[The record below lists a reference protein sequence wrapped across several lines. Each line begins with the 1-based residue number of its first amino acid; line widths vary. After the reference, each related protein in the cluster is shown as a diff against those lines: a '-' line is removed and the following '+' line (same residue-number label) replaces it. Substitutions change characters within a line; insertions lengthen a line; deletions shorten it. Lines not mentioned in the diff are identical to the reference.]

1 MSLLTV
7 LLAVTFNGFAKEGMW
22 IPMLISNMESDMQ
35 TRGMKLSAE
44 DIYSINQSSLKDAI
58 VHFGGGC
65 TGEVISDRGLILT
78 NHHCGYGQIQSHSS
92 VENDYLTDG
101 FWATTEKDELPN
113 PGLFV
118 TFIVRI
124 EDVTEEVLS
133 GLEKVSDPTERQKTM
148 DQRKA
153 KLVEEATKDSHYEGM
168 VREFY
173 YGNQYFMF
181 ITETFNDI
189 RLVGAP
195 PSSIGKFGFDTDN
208 WVWPRH
214 TGDFSMFRIYAD
226 KDNKPAEYAE
236 DNVPYEPKRHLPIS
250 LKGYDKGDF
259 TMIYGFPGRTFEYV
273 TSNHIDYILN
283 KSNPAKIKM
292 RDTSLEIIGEAMKK
306 DKKTNIQY
314 AAKQSRISNAW
325 KKWIGQSKGLK
336 ELNAIEKKQEQEELF
351 KQRVAENEAW
361 QVKYGNLLN
370 EFETLYKDHKKYA
383 FARDML
389 IEVFYYGP
397 EIIRFSGAF
406 ESLLDEDLTDEE
418 LMAEAEKLKTR
429 VAGHFKNYNRNIDMD
444 LMQAMM
450 PMYLSSIDAELRPA
464 SAYAHFQDAQ
474 GYTEKLFKKTMFGS
488 EEDVMDFLNGF
499 KPKSVKKLRKDP
511 ALMLSKEIL
520 DTYSQKARG
529 PYGSVQTQIDALMK
543 IYMEGLMTVLEDEQV
558 YYPDANSTLR
568 VSYGKVAGYEPK
580 DGVNYMHYTTI
591 DGIMEKM
598 DTTSKEFDVPERLV
612 ELYNLQDFG
621 RYADENDNLKVCF
634 IASNHTSGGNSG
646 SPAINGEG
654 ELIGLNFDRT
664 WESTMSD
671 YVFDPERCRNI
682 MVDIRYVL
690 FIVDKFAGMNR
701 LIDEMTLVEKEREIK
716 TLIEHEEV
724 E

>member
-1 MSLLTV
+1 MALV
-7 LLAVTFNGFAKEGMW
+7 LNVAAKEGMW
-22 IPMLISNMESDMQ
+22 IPMLISSMESDMQ

-44 DIYSINQSSLKDAI
+44 DIYNINQSSLKDAI

-65 TGEVISDRGLILT
+65 TGEVISNQGLILT

-101 FWATTEKDELPN
+101 FWAKTMKDELRN

-118 TFIVRI
+118 TFIVKI
-124 EDVTEEVLS
+124 EDVTDQVLG
-133 GLEKVSDPTERQKTM
+133 GLDTLSNPAMRAQVMAKRKKELVQK
-148 DQRKA
+148 
-153 KLVEEATKDSHYEGM
+153 ATKDSHYEGF

-181 ITETFNDI
+181 ITETFNDV

-226 KDNKPAEYAE
+226 KDNKPAEYSE
-236 DNVPYEPKRHLPIS
+236 DNVPYQPKHHLPVS
-250 LKGYDKGDF
+250 LKGYEPNDF
-259 TMIYGFPGRTFEYV
+259 TMVYGFPGRTYEYV
-273 TSNHIDYILN
+273 TSYHMNYVVN
-283 KSNPAKIKM
+283 KSNPARIKM
-292 RDTSLEIIGEAMKK
+292 RDTSLEIIGKAMQK

-336 ELNAIEKKQEQEELF
+336 ELNAVDKKRAQEELF
-351 KQRVAENEAW
+351 QSRIAENAEWNA
-361 QVKYGNLLN
+361 KYGNLLN
-370 EFETLYKDHKKYA
+370 QFETLYADHEKYA
-383 FARDML
+383 FARDLL
-389 IEVFYYGP
+389 IEIYYYGP
-397 EIIRFSGAF
+397 EIIRYAGSF
-406 ESLLDEDLTDEE
+406 EKLLAEE
-418 LMAEAEKLKTR
+418 LTEEETETIIAGLKSKT
-429 VAGHFKNYNRNIDMD
+429 AGFYKNYNAEVDQQ

-450 PMYLSSIDAELRPA
+450 PMYLSYLDAELRPS
-464 SAYAHFQDAQ
+464 SAYDRFQDAQ
-474 GYTEKLFKKTMFGS
+474 KHTEYIYKKTIFSSQEKVNDFLDSFKKS
-488 EEDVMDFLNGF
+488 
-499 KPKSVKKLRKDP
+499 SVKKLMKDP
-511 ALMLSKEIL
+511 ALQLSKQIL
-520 DTYSQKARG
+520 DTYSEKVRDQ
-529 PYGSVQTQIDALMK
+529 YSLVDSQINALMSV
-543 IYMEGLMTVLEDEQV
+543 YMEGLMTVLDDQKN

-568 VSYGKVAGYEPK
+568 VSYGKVAGYQPK
-580 DGVNYMHYTTI
+580 DGVSYAHYTTI
-591 DGIMEKM
+591 DGIIEKM
-598 DTTSKEFDVPERLV
+598 DTTSKEFDVPEKLV
-612 ELYNLQDFG
+612 ELYHQQDFG
-621 RYADENDNLKVCF
+621 RYADENNNLRVCF

-646 SPAINGEG
+646 SPAINANG

-671 YVFDPERCRNI
+671 FLFDPERCRNI

-701 LIDEMTLVEKEREIK
+701 LIEEMTLVENTQEVETTI
-716 TLIEHEEV
+716 IHEEV